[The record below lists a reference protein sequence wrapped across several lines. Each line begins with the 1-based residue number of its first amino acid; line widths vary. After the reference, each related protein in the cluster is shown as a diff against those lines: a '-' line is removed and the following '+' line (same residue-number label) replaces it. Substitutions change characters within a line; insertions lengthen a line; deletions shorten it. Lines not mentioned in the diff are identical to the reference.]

1 MNNAHRPR
9 VMLLVDADNV
19 SVDVIQQAFDLVV
32 QRHGGV
38 HVRRAYCT
46 PESALKHAKLF
57 TSLSM
62 RPMVNL
68 SAGKNCTDIAL
79 AIDAIDLATAERP
92 DVAVIVSSDSDF
104 APLVVRLREKGCR
117 VEGIGQTGKTGE
129 DATAVYDDFV
139 DIAHRR
145 AAPRTPAKRT
155 PARAPA
161 VVAVA
166 APAPA
171 PAPAARK
178 RGTRK
183 DSPSRGRAVEPTMA
197 AAPPVPEG
205 VQRILDA
212 VPELRDGAKVELRV
226 AAERLHAAKLLTRS
240 GSSTRLFK
248 QYAECFELTPERQP
262 NKVRYHAPGAR

>member
-1 MNNAHRPR
+1 MNNMSNRPR

-19 SVDVIQQAFDLVV
+19 SVDVIQQAFELVM
-32 QRHGGV
+32 QRHGAV

-57 TSLSM
+57 TGLSL

-79 AIDAIDLATAERP
+79 AIDAIDLAMTERP

-129 DATAVYDDFV
+129 DSTAVYDDFV

-145 AAPRTPAKRT
+145 SAPRTPAKRAS
-155 PARAPA
+155 ARAPA
-161 VVAVA
+161 VVAA
-166 APAPA
+166 AAPA

-183 DSPSRGRAVEPTMA
+183 DGPSRGRVVEPAIA
-197 AAPPVPEG
+197 AAPPVPDG

-240 GSSTRLFK
+240 GSSTRLFR

-262 NKVRYHAPGAR
+262 NKVRYHAPGAP